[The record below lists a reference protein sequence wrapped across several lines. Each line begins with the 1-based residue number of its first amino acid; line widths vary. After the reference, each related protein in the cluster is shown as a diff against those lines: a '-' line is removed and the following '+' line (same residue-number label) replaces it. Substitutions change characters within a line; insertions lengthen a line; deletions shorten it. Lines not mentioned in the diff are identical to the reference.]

1 MIHPMGGLFLGD
13 TIRRKV
19 LIALRKGM
27 LFGFPSRVLDFLH
40 ENYENKSNPHPTQS
54 PWLSLNVPSER
65 TRKTKL
71 WKAIYYI
78 LFIYFTY
85 VCVEEVAHLCHGKC
99 MHIKEKLGGGDWF
112 FLSCGFWGSN
122 SACHVWQQTFLPS
135 EMFYWPTSK
144 NFKDSV
150 LKTIV
155 SIWSNRNVH

>member
-40 ENYENKSNPHPTQS
+40 ENYANKSNPHPTQS
-54 PWLSLNVPSER
+54 PWISLTVPSER

-78 LFIYFTY
+78 LFILH
-85 VCVEEVAHLCHGKC
+85 VCVLRRWYICAMANVCISK
-99 MHIKEKLGGGDWF
+99 KN
-112 FLSCGFWGSN
+112 WGAGIDSFYPVGSGESN

-144 NFKDSV
+144 NFKDPV